1 MRNSF
6 LKTRSIFRRENPSGV
21 SSSFKTTK
29 PKQDGW
35 VAMDWGDLKFFLA
48 VARNGTLSAAAA
60 GMRTTPSRVSRH
72 VEALELA
79 LGYSLFRRSLDGY
92 RLNDEGRLLVRR
104 AEAVESAIHALDS
117 EISLEVSGRVR
128 IATTESIVTY
138 LLARPLSELQQEH
151 PNLQVELLTSS
162 SAINLLA
169 AEADVALRLVRPQA
183 GNLTVKRLGHIAF
196 AVYQDV
202 KGVGEGRFVT
212 WMVDMADLPA
222 ARWIER
228 TDGLIVLRSN
238 SLTVHHE
245 MAAQGYGCAVL
256 PCFLGDQDSRLM
268 RVGSVIDEIGQELWL
283 VTNRDLAGSARVRCV
298 TDVVSNAIE
307 SQTELIS
314 GDLLG

>member
-1 MRNSF
+1 
-6 LKTRSIFRRENPSGV
+6 
-21 SSSFKTTK
+21 
-29 PKQDGW
+29 
-35 VAMDWGDLKFFLA
+35 MDWGDLKFFLA

-72 VEALELA
+72 VEALEQS

-92 RLNDEGRLLVRR
+92 RLTDEGRLLVPR
-104 AEAVESAIHALDS
+104 AEAVESAVHALDTETS
-117 EISLEVSGRVR
+117 SDVSGRVR
-128 IATTESIVTY
+128 LATTESIATH
-138 LLARPLSELQQEH
+138 LLARSLRDLQTEY

-183 GNLTVKRLGHIAF
+183 GNLTIKRLGHLAF
-196 AVYQDV
+196 AVYQDA
-202 KGVGEGRFVT
+202 KGVGGGRFVT
-212 WMVDMADLPA
+212 WMADMADLPA
-222 ARWIER
+222 ARWVER

-256 PCFLGDQDSRLM
+256 PCFLGDQDSRLR

-298 TDVVSNAIE
+298 AGAVASAIDRQ
-307 SQTELIS
+307 SELIK
-314 GDLLG
+314 GNEQELT